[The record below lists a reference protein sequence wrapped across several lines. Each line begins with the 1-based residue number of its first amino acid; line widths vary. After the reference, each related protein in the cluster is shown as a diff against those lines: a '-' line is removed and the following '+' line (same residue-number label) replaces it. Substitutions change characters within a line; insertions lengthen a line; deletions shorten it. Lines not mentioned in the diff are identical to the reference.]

1 MGFDEQLNDSTR
13 GDNKHT
19 SGTQQEVDTYVNSLE
34 SEIFQEGLRMRQ
46 RRAEQRREPAALVAV
61 RRSNTS
67 GLFWYVVAA
76 VIACVSWLLRL
87 FL

>member
-1 MGFDEQLNDSTR
+1 MGFDDQGNDSTR

-34 SEIFQEGLRMRQ
+34 SEVFQEGLRLRK

-61 RRSNTS
+61 RRSHSS

-76 VIACVSWLLRL
+76 VIACVWWLLRL

>member
-1 MGFDEQLNDSTR
+1 MGFDDQLNDSTR

-34 SEIFQEGLRMRQ
+34 SEVSQEGLRLRQ

-61 RRSNTS
+61 RRSHSS

-76 VIACVSWLLRL
+76 VIACVWWLLRL